1 MPNVSVQPCGSR
13 KTAYPINPF
22 IIKFNSSAWFK
33 MKSKILRKSQWELTL
48 MGGHGALHSC
58 HETYLVVILQVRS
71 HCPRVTSSH
80 EKKKKKKEGGKRR
93 PFIHSFLVNTAQR
106 QILATG
112 RRCSHSSLNRMGAQC
127 FKNSSLSLRP
137 SRLE

>member
-33 MKSKILRKSQWELTL
+33 MKSKILQKSQWEPTL

-58 HETYLVVILQVRS
+58 HETYPVVILQVRS
-71 HCPRVTSSH
+71 HCPCVTSSH
-80 EKKKKKKEGGKRR
+80 KKKEKKVRGG
-93 PFIHSFLVNTAQR
+93 PFIHSFSVNTAQR

-127 FKNSSLSLRP
+127 FKNSSVSDLQDLSR
-137 SRLE
+137 

>member
-71 HCPRVTSSH
+71 HCPCVTSSH
-80 EKKKKKKEGGKRR
+80 EKKERKKKWWGG
-93 PFIHSFLVNTAQR
+93 
-106 QILATG
+106 G
-112 RRCSHSSLNRMGAQC
+112 
-127 FKNSSLSLRP
+127 
-137 SRLE
+137 